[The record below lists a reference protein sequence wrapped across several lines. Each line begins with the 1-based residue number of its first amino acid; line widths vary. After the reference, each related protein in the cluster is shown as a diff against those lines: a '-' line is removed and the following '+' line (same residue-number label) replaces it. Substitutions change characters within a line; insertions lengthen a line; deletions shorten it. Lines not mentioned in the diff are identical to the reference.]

1 MAVAQQARRFIL
13 CLMFVKTFFLIIPIF
28 LSCLP
33 SYADLA
39 ANIAQGD
46 QFDEKQQPNEALK
59 FYEAAEKEAPNNAD
73 LLISIARQ
81 HTYRMNLVTTK
92 AEKIASGRQALAY
105 SERAVKADSKNSDA
119 QLSVAISLGK
129 LAPLIDN
136 RERIEAS
143 RRIKQFAEAA
153 IRLDPKNDFAWH
165 ILGRW
170 HQALAEMG
178 AGTRVLAKVIYGGI
192 PPASNEEAIN
202 CFEKAIALKPGRL
215 LHTIELGR
223 TYAQMGRKEDARKS
237 LQKGLAM
244 PNRDF
249 DDPETKKRGRATL
262 AELS

>member
-1 MAVAQQARRFIL
+1 
-13 CLMFVKTFFLIIPIF
+13 VKTFLLIVPLLF
-28 LSCLP
+28 GSLP
-33 SYADLA
+33 LHADFA
-39 ANIAQGD
+39 ANMAQGD
-46 QFDEKQQPNEALK
+46 QFDKKQQPNEALK
-59 FYEAAEKEAPNNAD
+59 FYEAAEKEAPDNAD

-92 AEKIASGRQALAY
+92 AEKIAAGRQALAY
-105 SERAVKADSKNSDA
+105 SERAVKAAPNKSDSR
-119 QLSVAISLGK
+119 LSVAISLGK
-129 LAPLIDN
+129 LAPFVDN

-244 PNRDF
+244 PNKDF